1 MKKIVLSAFLAAT
14 FAYAGSNSL
23 ALDLELLEKGKTDM
37 TYESF
42 FDLAKSGDIDAQTM
56 LGEMYL
62 EGIIVQKDYEK
73 AFFWLAKAANSDNIK
88 AQYLLGTM
96 YENGLHVAKNI
107 DRAVSWYK
115 KAASRGDVLAQ
126 FNLALIYK
134 EGKGGIQKS
143 MPEAFKWLKMVENS
157 QKSFSSNLKMAK
169 TDAL

>member
-1 MKKIVLSAFLAAT
+1 MKKIMFGTLLATSLVFAGNNMTAF
-14 FAYAGSNSL
+14 
-23 ALDLELLEKGKTDM
+23 DLELLDKGKSITS
-37 TYESF
+37 YESF

-62 EGIIVQKDYEK
+62 EGIIVEKDYEK
-73 AFFWLAKAANSDNIK
+73 AFFWLAKAANRDSVK

-96 YENGLHVAKNI
+96 YENGFHVAKNL

-115 KAASRGDVLAQ
+115 KAANSGDVLAQ

-157 QKSFSSNLKMAK
+157 QENVSHLAAVN
-169 TDAL
+169 TDGT

>member
-1 MKKIVLSAFLAAT
+1 MKKIILSTLLASSLAF
-14 FAYAGSNSL
+14 AGSNTS
-23 ALDLELLEKGKTDM
+23 ALELELLDKGKSGTS
-37 TYESF
+37 YESF

-62 EGIIVQKDYEK
+62 EGIIVEKDYEK
-73 AFFWLAKAANSDNIK
+73 AFFWLAKAANKDNVK

-96 YENGLHVAKNI
+96 YENGLHVAKNL

-115 KAASRGDVLAQ
+115 KAAKSGDVLAQ

-157 QKSFSSNLKMAK
+157 QQNISHLASVN
-169 TDAL
+169 TDDI